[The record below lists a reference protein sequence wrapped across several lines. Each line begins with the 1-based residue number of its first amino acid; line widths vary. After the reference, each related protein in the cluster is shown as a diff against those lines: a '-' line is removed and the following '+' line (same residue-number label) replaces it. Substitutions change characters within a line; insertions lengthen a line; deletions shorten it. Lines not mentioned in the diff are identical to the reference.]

1 MPSTGTPAATVSAS
15 RSHVA
20 GSQGARSSSQ
30 ALIRPP
36 RTSSPT
42 PGDVGTGS
50 PAKGRTRWR
59 STPSS
64 QPAKRSSGATV
75 SCWSTVTWA
84 TRPPYGWGAPRRRVG
99 LTGAGRE
106 GRSQLPLG
114 QLAELLGHPC
124 AAAERGRQVPHGGP
138 AEAVAHRVHRAVH
151 RPPCGAGGRARAPRV
166 GRRQRE
172 LELDDLLPGQV
183 GDGDAEERDLP
194 LPLVVERLPG
204 EPLGDL

>member
-50 PAKGRTRWR
+50 PAKGRTRWM

-75 SCWSTVTWA
+75 SCWSTVT
-84 TRPPYGWGAPRRRVG
+84 RRRVTRTPHG
-99 LTGAGRE
+99 SGGAAARNE
-106 GRSQLPLG
+106 TLELG
-114 QLAELLGHPC
+114 DVLGAELLQGADLEQP
-124 AAAERGRQVPHGGP
+124 
-138 AEAVAHRVHRAVH
+138 H
-151 RPPCGAGGRARAPRV
+151 RPDRS
-166 GRRQRE
+166 
-172 LELDDLLPGQV
+172 
-183 GDGDAEERDLP
+183 EER
-194 LPLVVERLPG
+194 RGG
-204 EPLGDL
+204 E